1 MYFIC
6 PPVQS
11 MQFRKAKFN
20 VKEKEKILDLY
31 KDFRSGYYTGT
42 LVLSLSQRLWMK
54 KNAGHD
60 GSFTIY
66 WNLFSCSRKAQD
78 PGMEIL
84 FRIFVIS
91 EAAEKYVAYV

>member
-42 LVLSLSQRLWMK
+42 LVLSLS
-54 KNAGHD
+54 
-60 GSFTIY
+60 
-66 WNLFSCSRKAQD
+66 
-78 PGMEIL
+78 
-84 FRIFVIS
+84 
-91 EAAEKYVAYV
+91 